1 MSERRAAAITKRA
14 KRRFVYLALLKNLTP
29 GLFCHH
35 GFGALKGVEN
45 LSSGW
50 FAWS

>member
-1 MSERRAAAITKRA
+1 
-14 KRRFVYLALLKNLTP
+14 VYLALLKNLTP
-29 GLFCHH
+29 GLFCHR
-35 GFGALKGVEN
+35 GFGALKNVEN